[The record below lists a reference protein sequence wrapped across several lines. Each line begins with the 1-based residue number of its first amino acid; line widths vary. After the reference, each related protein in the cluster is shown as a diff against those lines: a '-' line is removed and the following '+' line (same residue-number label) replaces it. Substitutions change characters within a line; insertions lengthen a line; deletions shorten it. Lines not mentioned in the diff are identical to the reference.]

1 MVTSAKSRVTRKTSA
16 VKSAVSAK
24 RAPSKAAR
32 APAKSPAKPPLKTAA
47 KTPVKAKLSPQA
59 KTAVKTA
66 VKPVSKPV
74 KVEKAKKPKMIRDSF
89 TIPKTEYMVIDALK
103 ERAGKLSRAAK
114 KKRALACR
122 REGFGGH
129 VRRCIFGSAD
139 GCAHHQNGQARRH
152 QLIAGS
158 CLLLRGSRV
167 TEPSPQTLAVDHHA
181 AGCGATTGS
190 LCAAIYPCRQGQG
203 VG

>member
-24 RAPSKAAR
+24 RAPSKAAKAAR

-47 KTPVKAKLSPQA
+47 KTPVKAKLSPQT

-66 VKPVSKPV
+66 VKPVNKPV

-89 TIPKTEYMVIDALK
+89 TIPKTEYVVIDALK

-114 KKRALACR
+114 KSELLRAGVKALAAMSDAA
-122 REGFGGH
+122 F
-129 VRRCIFGSAD
+129 
-139 GCAHHQNGQARRH
+139 
-152 QLIAGS
+152 
-158 CLLLRGSRV
+158 
-167 TEPSPQTLAVDHHA
+167 LAALTAVPTIKTGRPA
-181 AGCGATTGS
+181 ATS
-190 LCAAIYPCRQGQG
+190 
-203 VG
+203 

>member
-66 VKPVSKPV
+66 VKPVNKPVNKPV

-89 TIPKTEYMVIDALK
+89 TIPKTEYVVIDALK

-114 KKRALACR
+114 KSELLRAGVKALAAMSDAA
-122 REGFGGH
+122 F
-129 VRRCIFGSAD
+129 
-139 GCAHHQNGQARRH
+139 
-152 QLIAGS
+152 
-158 CLLLRGSRV
+158 
-167 TEPSPQTLAVDHHA
+167 LAALTAVPTIKTGRPA
-181 AGCGATTGS
+181 ATS
-190 LCAAIYPCRQGQG
+190 
-203 VG
+203 